1 MIESQ
6 TIVLGERRK
15 ITISVHSL
23 TKQPFEIK
31 NATYTLLQANQIE
44 ASGVCD
50 VEEKNPLDIY
60 VSAIVQPKLKANYIL
75 EFHYDIDPERLIY
88 QCMLKVVGGC

>member
-6 TIVLGERRK
+6 SIVLGERRK
-15 ITISVHSL
+15 ITISVQSL

-31 NATYTLLQANQIE
+31 NATFMLREGNVVE
-44 ASGVCD
+44 SSGVCL
-50 VEEKNPLDIY
+50 VEELNPLEIH
-60 VSAIVQPKLKANYIL
+60 VSAVVQPQRKANYIL

-88 QCMLKVVGGC
+88 KCMLKVVGGC